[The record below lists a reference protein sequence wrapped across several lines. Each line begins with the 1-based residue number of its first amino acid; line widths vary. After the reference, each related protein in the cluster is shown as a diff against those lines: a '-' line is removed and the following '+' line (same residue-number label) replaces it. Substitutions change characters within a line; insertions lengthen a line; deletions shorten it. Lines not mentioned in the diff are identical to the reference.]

1 MDQVLVEVSSQVA
14 TITLNRPE
22 RGNALNS
29 DMVVEFL
36 NLFTKVEE
44 DPSVRIIVITGAGK
58 FFCTGFDLQTSS
70 TIPEELSNIFE
81 AGYRF
86 YKTINDCCKPV
97 IAKINGPALG
107 GGLGL
112 VFTTDIRIALK
123 EAYFSFPEI
132 KIGVVPAIISRYI
145 VPEIG
150 LFKAKQYML
159 TGEKISA
166 EQGVLDKFITCI
178 VKDHEELNNKVNQYT
193 KQLLNPPVAIRTIKK
208 LVNLIGSTENEELK
222 KDYTKRIFVELF
234 RQMNY
239 EKQSRSKL

>member
-1 MDQVLVEVSSQVA
+1 MNQVLVEVSNQVA

-29 DMVVEFL
+29 EMVTEFL
-36 NLFTKVEE
+36 NLFTKLEN
-44 DPSVRIIVITGAGK
+44 DPSVRVIVITGAGK

-81 AGYRF
+81 AGYLF
-86 YKTINDCCKPV
+86 YKTIKNCYKPV

-123 EAYFSFPEI
+123 GTYFSFPEV
-132 KIGVVPAIISRYI
+132 KIGTAPAIISQYV

-166 EQGVLDKFITCI
+166 EQGVLDKFITCV
-178 VKDHEELNNKVNQYT
+178 VKDHEELNNKINQYT
-193 KQLLNPPVAIRTIKK
+193 NQLLNPPTAIGTIKK
-208 LVNLIGSTENEELK
+208 LVNLIGSTESEELK
-222 KDYTKRIFVELF
+222 KDYIKRIFVELF

-239 EKQSRSKL
+239 KKQ

>member
-1 MDQVLVEVSSQVA
+1 MNQVLVEVSNQVA

-22 RGNALNS
+22 RGNALTS
-29 DMVVEFL
+29 EMVTEFL
-36 NLFTKVEE
+36 NIFTKIED
-44 DPSVRIIVITGAGK
+44 DPSIYIIIITGAGK
-58 FFCTGFDLQTSS
+58 FFCTGLDLQISS

-81 AGYRF
+81 IGYRF
-86 YKTINDCCKPV
+86 YKTIKDCPKPV

-112 VFTTDIRIALK
+112 VFTTDIRITLK
-123 EAYFSFPEI
+123 DAYFSFPEV
-132 KIGVVPAIISRYI
+132 KRGVVPAIISRYV

-166 EQGVLDKFITCI
+166 EQGFSDKFITCI
-178 VKDHEELNNKVNQYT
+178 VDDYDELNSKVNQYT
-193 KQLLNPPVAIRTIKK
+193 KQLLSNVPAAIRTIKE

-222 KDYTKRIFVELF
+222 KDYIKR
-234 RQMNY
+234 
-239 EKQSRSKL
+239 